1 METAL
6 KTNRTVKKASQFNYR
21 KSSDDGFLNPYTPE
35 EVRAM
40 IAESERQLASG
51 MFQDS
56 ELMMRELEEEFAA
69 DEQNIKIA
77 QAV

>member
-1 METAL
+1 M
-6 KTNRTVKKASQFNYR
+6 K
-21 KSSDDGFLNPYTPE
+21 PYTPE

>member
-6 KTNRTVKKASQFNYR
+6 KTNRIVKKASQFNYR
-21 KSSDDGFLNPYTPE
+21 KSSDDGFLKPYTPE

>member
-1 METAL
+1 METIV
-6 KTNRTVKKASQFNYR
+6 KPNRPIKKATAYNYR
-21 KSSDDGFLNPYTPE
+21 KSSDDGFLKPYTPE